1 MPKAQGKKFT
11 FDTVDKIRPDYLE
24 TFNFDSKDQYIITK
38 TKEFSAVC
46 PFSGLPDL
54 AKVIIEYYPDGGKCV
69 ELKSLKYYFI
79 SFRNVGIYQEAV
91 TQKIYSDLKNV
102 LNTQRLKVTS
112 VYNTRGGFD
121 TTCIEAV
128 SYTHLTLPTKR
139 IV

>member
-91 TQKIYSDLKNV
+91 TQKIYSDLKNA

-112 VYNTRGGFD
+112 VYNTRGGFN
-121 TTCIEAV
+121 TTCIEGD
-128 SYTHLTLPTKR
+128 LEK
-139 IV
+139 

>member
-1 MPKAQGKKFT
+1 MPKAQGKEFT
-11 FDTVDKIRPDYLE
+11 FDTIDTIRPDYLE

-54 AKVIIEYYPDGGKCV
+54 AKIIIEYYPDGGKCV

-91 TQKIYSDLKNV
+91 TQKIYSDLKNA

-112 VYNTRGGFD
+112 VYNTRGGFN
-121 TTCIEAV
+121 TTCIEGD
-128 SYTHLTLPTKR
+128 LEK
-139 IV
+139 

>member
-1 MPKAQGKKFT
+1 MPRAEGKEFKF
-11 FDTVDKIRPDYLE
+11 DAVDKIRPDYLE
-24 TFNFDSKDQYIITK
+24 TFDFDSKDQYIITK

-54 AKVIIEYYPDGGKCV
+54 AKIIIEYYPDGGKCV

-91 TQKIYSDLKNV
+91 TQKIYSDLKNS

-112 VYNTRGGFD
+112 VYNTRGGFN
-121 TTCIEAV
+121 TTCIEGN
-128 SYTHLTLPTKR
+128 LEK
-139 IV
+139 

>member
-1 MPKAQGKKFT
+1 MPKAEGKEFK

-24 TFNFDSKDQYIITK
+24 TFDFDSKDQYIITK

-54 AKVIIEYYPDGGKCV
+54 AKIIIECYPDGGKCV

-91 TQKIYSDLKNV
+91 TQKIYSDLKNA

-112 VYNTRGGFD
+112 VYNTRGGFN
-121 TTCIEAV
+121 TTCIEGD
-128 SYTHLTLPTKR
+128 LEK
-139 IV
+139 

>member
-24 TFNFDSKDQYIITK
+24 TFNFDSKDQDIITK

-121 TTCIEAV
+121 TTCIEGD
-128 SYTHLTLPTKR
+128 LEK
-139 IV
+139 

>member
-1 MPKAQGKKFT
+1 MPRAEGKEFK
-11 FDTVDKIRPDYLE
+11 FDTIDKIRPDYLE
-24 TFNFDSKDQYIITK
+24 TFDFDSKDQYIITK

-54 AKVIIEYYPDGGKCV
+54 AKIIIEYYPDGGKCV

-91 TQKIYSDLKNV
+91 TQKIYSDLKNA

-121 TTCIEAV
+121 TTCIEGD
-128 SYTHLTLPTKR
+128 LEK
-139 IV
+139 

>member
-1 MPKAQGKKFT
+1 MPRAEGKEFKF
-11 FDTVDKIRPDYLE
+11 DAVDKIRPDYIE
-24 TFNFDSKDQYIITK
+24 TFDFDSKDQYIITK

-54 AKVIIEYYPDGGKCV
+54 AKIIIEYYPDGGKCV

-91 TQKIYSDLKNV
+91 TQKIYSDLKNA

-112 VYNTRGGFD
+112 IYNTRGGFN
-121 TTCIEAV
+121 TTCIEGD
-128 SYTHLTLPTKR
+128 LEK
-139 IV
+139 

>member
-1 MPKAQGKKFT
+1 MPRAEGKEFK
-11 FDTVDKIRPDYLE
+11 FDTIDKIRPDYLE
-24 TFNFDSKDQYIITK
+24 TFDFDSKDQYIITK

-54 AKVIIEYYPDGGKCV
+54 AKIIIEYYPDGGKCV

-91 TQKIYSDLKNV
+91 TQKIYSDLKNA

-112 VYNTRGGFD
+112 VYNTRGGFN
-121 TTCIEAV
+121 TTCIEGN
-128 SYTHLTLPTKR
+128 LEK
-139 IV
+139 